1 MTARSGAGLA
11 VHEEAASGAPAER
24 RRKRA
29 ILHTHT
35 FANAVADMAQC
46 EHALGDRTG

>member
-1 MTARSGAGLA
+1 VTARSGAGLA